1 MNVEEAWNKYCFAE
15 TGITGIQM
23 KSSPF
28 GRGFLE
34 GWNAAIKQAIVIAE
48 GNEEVIKELKER
60 ELK

>member
-23 KSSPF
+23 KSSAF
-28 GRGFLE
+28 GKGFLE
-34 GWNAAIKQAIVIAE
+34 GWNAAIRQAILLAE